1 MGWPEIIGAVA
12 AIIAAVL
19 GLWLKK
25 SRTKKE
31 KEDEEMDKAI
41 ADGDAD
47 AVTRIFSE
55 RFDRVSSKNR
65 NSAGR

>member
-41 ADGDAD
+41 ADRDAD
-47 AVTRIFSE
+47 TVARIFSE
-55 RFDRVSSKNR
+55 RFDRVRNKNR